1 MPQPS
6 TPPDAAT
13 GSGTATAQLQPRM
26 LMVCGHPR
34 SGTTMLATVLSSHP
48 EIGMTFELHNLLG
61 VGKPFWQHVRL
72 LRRNHRWRRPP
83 FKIRGSR
90 RGRRR
95 SLVGAIL
102 FARYLLGL
110 LRQGRKPIDLD
121 CMRRVL
127 HGIFPRAQVLGDK
140 YPRYVFHLDRFAAVP
155 DLLIVVI
162 YREARDV
169 VRSAIEKSK
178 KSWRRTSYGR
188 RFATPTSAAKSW
200 VRAIESMERNR
211 ERIHVI
217 RYEDLVRQPET
228 VLRDLGRYLE
238 VNAEGF
244 KPSIIKQDRGGK
256 HKKGLSDADQATVVQ
271 VAGEAMRRQ
280 GYL

>member
-1 MPQPS
+1 
-6 TPPDAAT
+6 
-13 GSGTATAQLQPRM
+13 M

-34 SGTTMLATVLSSHP
+34 SGTTMLTRLLSSHP
-48 EIGMTFELHNLLG
+48 DIDLTFELHNFMG
-61 VGKPFWQHVRL
+61 VGRSPWQHLGL
-72 LRRNHRWRRPP
+72 LRRNNRWRLPP
-83 FKIRGSR
+83 FRIRGARRGSR
-90 RGRRR
+90 RR
-95 SLVGAIL
+95 LLGAIL
-102 FARYLLGL
+102 FTRYVLGL
-110 LRQGRKPIDLD
+110 FWQRRNPIDLD
-121 CMRRVL
+121 SMRRVL
-127 HGIFPRAQVLGDK
+127 RGIFPRAQVLGDK

-162 YREARDV
+162 FREARDV

-188 RFATPTSAAKSW
+188 RFASPTSAAKSW

-217 RYEDLVRQPET
+217 RYEDLVRQPEA

-238 VNAEGF
+238 VDPEGF
-244 KPSIIKQDRGGK
+244 KSSIIKQDRVGK